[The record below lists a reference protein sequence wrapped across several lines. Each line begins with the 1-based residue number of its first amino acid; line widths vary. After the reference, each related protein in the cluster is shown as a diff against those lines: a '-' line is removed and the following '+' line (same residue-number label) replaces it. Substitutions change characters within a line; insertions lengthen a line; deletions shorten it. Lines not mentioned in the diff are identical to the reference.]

1 MRVRI
6 SFPFA
11 ALAILVLTAGMASAQ
26 PQSAAVIEYASSDDV
41 IVIRQ
46 GRSLTI
52 ADPFG
57 FELQEGDNVQT
68 GRSTLLEIRLTQ
80 GNAVFKLAENTTF
93 VLTKAVS
100 GETTLSLIYGRLRAK
115 VDKLGGKD
123 AFTLAGA
130 SAVAGVR
137 GTDFGMD
144 VIASRSSGLSFPL
157 TQVYC
162 FEGEVLVTALVN
174 TLASSK
180 ERLESIPKG
189 FVISSGEMVT
199 VQRIEDIID
208 ANKSSI
214 LPAIELFWADK
225 GFSGASI
232 PQEPPATAA
241 AAAAV
246 APTASAPDD
255 ADGGLSEQE
264 RLNVYYA
271 AYAEGFE
278 AAKRDLAVT
287 GGGMS
292 AEEAKQY
299 AGAVRLQKG
308 TFLTAGLIA
317 SAGLGLNLA
326 GLYFTSA
333 GDADTADS
341 LSKGG
346 LVLTGLSIPFFAIAL
361 AVGP

>member
-1 MRVRI
+1 VKKPI
-6 SFPFA
+6 SYPFM
-11 ALAILVLTAGMASAQ
+11 ALAMLVMTAGMASAQ
-26 PQSAAVIEYASSDDV
+26 PRAAAVIEYASSDDV

-57 FELQEGDNVQT
+57 FELEEGDNVQT
-68 GRSTLLEIRLTQ
+68 GRATLLEIRLMQ
-80 GNAVFKLAENTTF
+80 GDAVFKLAENTTF
-93 VLTKAVS
+93 VLTKADS

-115 VDKLGGKD
+115 VVKLGGKD

-162 FEGEVLVTALVN
+162 FEGEVIVTALIN
-174 TLASSK
+174 TVASSK

-189 FVISSGEMVT
+189 FVIGSGEMVT
-199 VQRIEDIID
+199 VQRSEDLIE

-214 LPAIELFWADK
+214 QPAIELFWADK
-225 GFSGASI
+225 GFSGSSNS
-232 PQEPPATAA
+232 PSPPAAA
-241 AAAAV
+241 TSAAPV
-246 APTASAPDD
+246 APPSAQ
-255 ADGGLSEQE
+255 AEGALSEQE

-278 AAKRDLAVT
+278 AAKRELAAM

-292 AEEAKQY
+292 AEEAKRY
-299 AGAVRLQKG
+299 TSAVRLQKG
-308 TFLTAGLIA
+308 IFLTAGLIA
-317 SAGLGLNLA
+317 AAGLGLNVA
-326 GLYFTSA
+326 GMYVAST
-333 GDADTADS
+333 GDAGSADS